1 MPVYSNIS
9 LVQYE
14 ARTVAIT
21 VSGGMSGMS
30 GAVVV
35 FQARARWQGES
46 GLIVKSLASG
56 YIAAESGLTLTNSN
70 SGTVTISFA
79 TADTSG
85 LISRGFVWDLTR
97 TTSGRTVTNAGYLH
111 VLPAAGTP

>member
-14 ARTVAIT
+14 ARTLAIT

-30 GAVVV
+30 GAAVV

-46 GLIVKSLASG
+46 GLIVKSMNSG
-56 YIAAESGLTLTNSN
+56 FITAESGITLTSMPSGTLTLTFN
-70 SGTVTISFA
+70 

-85 LISRGFVWDLTR
+85 LISRGFTWDLVR
-97 TTSGRTVTNAGYLH
+97 TTSGRTVTNAGYFH
-111 VLPAAGTP
+111 ILPAAGTP